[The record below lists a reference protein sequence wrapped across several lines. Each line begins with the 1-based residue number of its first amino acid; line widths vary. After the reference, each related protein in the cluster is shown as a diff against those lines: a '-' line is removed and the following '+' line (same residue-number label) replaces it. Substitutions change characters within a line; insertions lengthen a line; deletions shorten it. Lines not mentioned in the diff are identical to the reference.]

1 MIKLKDIIS
10 ENVPSRKTFTTSQQN
25 VDDETGQISWQVKY
39 HPAKELEKRLNGLQ
53 EQIEILLRNNP
64 KDIKLIDFYDV
75 YRKFKK
81 SFNTHLNKQ
90 YPKK

>member
-1 MIKLKDIIS
+1 MIKLNEIIK
-10 ENVPSRKTFTTSQQN
+10 ESRASFSTSKQE
-25 VDDETGQISWQVKY
+25 VDPETGQISWQVKY
-39 HPAKELEKRLNGLQ
+39 HPAKELEKTLTGVQ
-53 EQIEILLRNNP
+53 EQIEKLIRNNP
-64 KDIKLIDFYDV
+64 KDIKLIEFYDL

>member
-1 MIKLKDIIS
+1 MIKLKDILKES
-10 ENVPSRKTFTTSQQN
+10 TPRTSFTTIKQDI
-25 VDDETGQISWQVKY
+25 DDETGQISWQVQY
-39 HPAKELEKRLNGLQ
+39 HPAKELEKNLITMQ
-53 EQIEILLRNNP
+53 EQIERLIRNNP
-64 KDIKLIDFYDV
+64 KDIKLIEFYDL

>member
-1 MIKLKDIIS
+1 MIKLKDILKES
-10 ENVPSRKTFTTSQQN
+10 TPRTSFTTSKQDI
-25 VDDETGQISWQVKY
+25 DDETGKISWQVQY
-39 HPAKELEKRLNGLQ
+39 HPAKELEKNLILLQ
-53 EQIEILLRNNP
+53 EQIERLIRNNP
-64 KDIKLIDFYDV
+64 KDIKLIEFYDL

>member
-1 MIKLKDIIS
+1 MIKLKNILKES
-10 ENVPSRKTFTTSQQN
+10 TPRTSFTTSKQN
-25 VDDETGQISWQVKY
+25 KDDETGRVSWQVQY
-39 HPAKELEKRLNGLQ
+39 HPAKELEKNLITLQ
-53 EQIEILLRNNP
+53 EQIEKLIRNNP
-64 KDIKLIDFYDV
+64 KDIKLIEFYDL

>member
-1 MIKLKDIIS
+1 MIKLKNILS
-10 ENVPSRKTFTTSQQN
+10 EVTPRTSFTTSQQD
-25 VDDETGQISWQVKY
+25 VDPETGKISWQVKY
-39 HPAKELEKRLNGLQ
+39 HPAKELEKNLVTLQ
-53 EQIEILLRNNP
+53 EQIEKLIRNNP
-64 KDIKLIDFYDV
+64 KDTKLIEFYDL